1 MTIIQTSFRFRRVW
15 FDIYTSLA
23 MDDLDPAGWG
33 AALYSFFQNC
43 QYRNENLVKKKKE
56 YSAQFLLDY
65 GLDSI
70 YWELRLAQWC
80 LALPFTSGDPGL
92 NPTGALCELGFSVP
106 T

>member
-43 QYRNENLVKKKKE
+43 QYRNENLVKKKR
-56 YSAQFLLDY
+56 STAPNPARLWFRFNLL
-65 GLDSI
+65 GTQVGAVVS
-70 YWELRLAQWC
+70 C
-80 LALPFTSGDPGL
+80 LAFHLWGPWFESYRGTM
-92 NPTGALCELGFSVP
+92 
-106 T
+106 